1 MTTKEERLKALNNML
16 EESFDITKVYDDSR
30 SAVLSEIISEIEND
44 EMKNLRARNYALS
57 SQILSMINDNLEITE
72 TERVT
77 KNFDLCTKSIQEEG
91 AQTETIS
98 LAIISQSLIEIAKEL
113 AIMNDRSIQNGNQ
126 DD

>member
-1 MTTKEERLKALNNML
+1 MTKEERLQVLKNILH
-16 EESFDITKVYDDSR
+16 ESYNITRIHEDNR
-30 SAVLSEIISEIEND
+30 CAVLTEMISEIEND
-44 EMKNLRARNYALS
+44 EMEKLRARNYALS
-57 SQILSMINDNLEITE
+57 SQILSMTNDNLEITE